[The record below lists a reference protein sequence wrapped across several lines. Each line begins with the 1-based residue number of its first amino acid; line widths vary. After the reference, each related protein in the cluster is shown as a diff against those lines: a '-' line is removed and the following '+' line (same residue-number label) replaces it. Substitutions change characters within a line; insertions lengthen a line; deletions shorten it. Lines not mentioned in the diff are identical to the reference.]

1 MSFVQ
6 AMLAS
11 VSAGSIHSDG
21 SSRFQPSSRCGTAV
35 SVGPTRVTAPWK
47 CSSRIADIGEGT
59 DANRSRIASINA
71 SGRPVVKL
79 ESQ

>member
-1 MSFVQ
+1 MSFVH

-11 VSAGSIHSDG
+11 VSAGSIHSEG
-21 SSRFQPSSRCGTAV
+21 SSRFQPSARCGTAV

-47 CSSRIADIGEGT
+47 CSSRIAVIGEGT
-59 DANRSRIASINA
+59 DAKRSTIASMSG